1 MINNKMSE
9 DNFRVDGFGGIDC
22 SNVYIGIC
30 KFGYGVFARR
40 DFKKDEIIEFGL
52 MYRLKNVNGHENPHL
67 FTWSDDRTVWAGA
80 SGCIPWYNHSDIP
93 NIKKVGDLIND
104 TMVIVALRDIKKGEE
119 LCNTYFSSKWRE
131 CFKDLE

>member
-1 MINNKMSE
+1 MSK
-9 DNFRVDGFGGIDC
+9 DNFKIDGFGGIDC
-22 SNVYIGIC
+22 SNVYIDKC

-40 DFKKDEIIEFGL
+40 DFKKDEIIEFGM
-52 MYRLKNVNGHENPHL
+52 MYRLKNVDGNENPHL

-119 LCNTYFSSKWRE
+119 LYNTYFSSKWRE